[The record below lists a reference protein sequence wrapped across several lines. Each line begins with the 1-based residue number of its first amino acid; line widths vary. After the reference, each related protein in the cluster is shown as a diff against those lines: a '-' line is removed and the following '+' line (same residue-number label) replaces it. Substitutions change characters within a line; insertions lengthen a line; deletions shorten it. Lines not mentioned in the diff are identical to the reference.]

1 MIDNHSYQFLVCI
14 SRNANTHKVHI
25 SVSHKYLYIQMHKQS
40 FIYYTLKYKYTEK
53 HTYMNGLLGISI
65 LYTSI
70 DKFITRKVKSIS
82 VLDNF

>member
-1 MIDNHSYQFLVCI
+1 
-14 SRNANTHKVHI
+14 
-25 SVSHKYLYIQMHKQS
+25 MHKQS

-53 HTYMNGLLGISI
+53 HTYMNGFLGISI